1 MNFDLNGSRLREARR
16 YRHMT
21 IADLAEKVSV
31 SKQMI
36 SRYERGNAKPGLEVF
51 QKIIQALKFPLD
63 YFITKD
69 KLNLED
75 EGTFFRSR
83 LTSTQSEKEPS
94 ETYKRATGIVRDYFG
109 EFIDFPELMDD
120 QLDDLNDPRKAAIEL
135 RIRWGL
141 GEAPIINMMRLLEM
155 HGIVVSVIDS
165 GSKKIDAHSGFFTV
179 DNRSYYIVLIDKVS
193 HSFFR
198 QQFTQAHELGH
209 KVLHANILNP
219 QELDAEEYRQME
231 KEADQ
236 FASEFLLP
244 ARAFEQSI
252 SNKKLDLE
260 QYIYL
265 KDYWHVAISA
275 MLYRARDLDIL
286 SADDYLK
293 LQKKIS
299 YRHWRKVEPL
309 DSNTPSSNPI
319 LLKQSLD
326 ILVQQQIVD
335 PSMLSHE
342 LGIKYGTPFPNEI
355 LSEVIGVDLSRFNG
369 DLVQLKDHLN
379 N

>member
-1 MNFDLNGSRLREARR
+1 MNFDLNGSRLREARH

-21 IADLAEKVSV
+21 IADLAEKASV

-51 QKIIQALKFPLD
+51 QKIITTLKFPLD
-63 YFITKD
+63 YFTTKD
-69 KLNLED
+69 KFTFED
-75 EGTFFRSR
+75 SGTFFRSR
-83 LTSTQSEKEPS
+83 LSATQSEKDPS

-109 EFIDFPELMDD
+109 EFIDFPETKDE
-120 QLDDLNDPRKAAIEL
+120 QLTTDNPRQAAIKL
-135 RIRWGL
+135 RNLWEL
-141 GEAPIINMMRLLEM
+141 GESPIIDMMHLLET
-155 HGIVVSVIDS
+155 HGMIVSVIDS

-179 DNRSYYIVLIDKVS
+179 DGRSYYIVLIDKAS

-209 KVLHANILNP
+209 WVLHANTLDP
-219 QELDAEEYRQME
+219 QELSAEEYRQME

-244 ARAFEQSI
+244 AKAFEKSL
-252 SNKKLDLE
+252 SEDKLDLE

-265 KDYWHVAISA
+265 KNYWHVAISA
-275 MLYRARDLDIL
+275 MVYRARDLDLL

-299 YRHWRKVEPL
+299 YRKWRKVEPL
-309 DSNTPSSNPI
+309 DLTTPTSKPT
-319 LLKQSLD
+319 LLKQSLELL
-326 ILVQQQIVD
+326 IQNNLVD
-335 PSMLSHE
+335 PSTLSHE
-342 LGIKYGTPFPNEI
+342 LGLRYGVPFPNEI
-355 LSEVIGVDLSRFNG
+355 LAEVIGVDISRFSG
-369 DLVQLKDHLN
+369 DIVQLKRP
-379 N
+379 